1 MYEKKGGEVLQK
13 DRNQEQ
19 VEFSLRISTTEELT
33 VYLSAVS
40 KHAYHLALSPSSAR
54 VVVEA
59 EGRW

>member
-1 MYEKKGGEVLQK
+1 MKRRGGGEAVLQK

-19 VEFSLRISTTEELT
+19 VEFSLRISTTEELAAY
-33 VYLSAVS
+33 VSAAS
-40 KHAYHLALSPSSAR
+40 MHAIALSPSSAR